1 MGRMDV
7 AFAMSSLSRF
17 TACPRKRHMDRALR
31 VFGYLKKYKNRLVL
45 NDSRDPIR
53 VGGNDA
59 LNLDFIELFKE
70 VYPDAAEDTDTK
82 VPVPMIDEL
91 EITMF
96 VDLDHAHDSS
106 TRRSITGLLIL
117 VGRTPVFFSSK
128 R

>member
-1 MGRMDV
+1 MFR
-7 AFAMSSLSRF
+7 
-17 TACPRKRHMDRALR
+17 
-31 VFGYLKKYKNRLVL
+31 YLKKYKNRLAVI
-45 NDSRDPIR
+45 DSRDPIR

-59 LNLDFIELFKE
+59 LNFDFMELFKE
-70 VYPDAAEDTDTK
+70 VYPDAAEDIDTK
-82 VPVPMIDEL
+82 VPVPMINEL

-96 VDLDHAHDSS
+96 VNSDHAHDRS